1 MARRYDSRTTTFSP
15 EGRLFQV
22 EYAMEAINSA
32 SSTLGIQGKS
42 CVVIAADK
50 PVASQLLDQQQEK
63 EKIFKVAEHIVVA
76 VAGWTADANVLIQNA
91 RSFAQ
96 EYFFTYDEPVPVRQL
111 AVEICDI
118 KQGYT
123 QFGGLRPFG
132 VSFLIGG
139 WDSRRGFQLYH
150 TDPAGNFSG
159 WHATAIGM
167 NNQSAQA
174 VLKADWSEEV
184 SNEGAIDLATKA
196 LVRSLDNPKG
206 ECLEFCVLSIDSDRK
221 VSLEFLDEAV
231 INNLV
236 EIAVKEKNDNKAD

>member
-22 EYAMEAINSA
+22 EYAMEAINNA
-32 SSTLGIQGKS
+32 SSTLGIQGEN

-50 PVASQLLDQQQEK
+50 PVASKLLDQQKEK
-63 EKIFKVAEHIVVA
+63 EKIFKVADHIIVA
-76 VAGWTADANVLIQNA
+76 VAGWTADANVLIANA
-91 RSFAQ
+91 RSAAQ
-96 EYFFTYDEPVPVRQL
+96 EYLFTFDAPIPIRDL
-111 AVEICDI
+111 AVQICDI

-139 WDSRRGFQLYH
+139 WDKLRGFQLYH

-167 NNQSAQA
+167 NNQAAQA
-174 VLKADWSEEV
+174 ILKSEWEDTA
-184 SNEGAIDLATKA
+184 SREDAITLATKA
-196 LVRSLDNPKG
+196 LVRSLDNPRG
-206 ECLEFCVLSIDSDRK
+206 ECLEFCVLTVDENGC
-221 VSLEFLDEAV
+221 VTQNFLEEST
-231 INNLV
+231 INELV
-236 EIAVKEKNDNKAD
+236 EVAVKEKNEAKQD